1 MGHVSEHQNVNDRN
15 GAISGKAAKMLGI
28 TPMRKTA
35 SANDVSNLSQYYHI
49 TYCCCEVF

>member
-35 SANDVSNLSQYYHI
+35 SANDVS
-49 TYCCCEVF
+49 